1 MVQAAATSDPAPR
14 EGAGATRLGHL
25 PGLDGIRGV
34 AVLSVLL
41 FHGGVSWAP
50 GGFLGV
56 DVFFVLSGF
65 LITSLLIEE
74 WGRTGAVGLGGFWV
88 RRARRLLPG
97 LLVLVAGAAVYA
109 WLIAS
114 PEALAGIRHDVFAT
128 LAYFANWHFIASQA
142 SYFARTGDPSP
153 LAHTWSLAIE
163 EQFYVVWPL
172 LVLAVLRGRR
182 PLGRLALLAAAG
194 LVASATAMAVVYRPD
209 ADPSRVYYGTDTRSH
224 VIMAG
229 ALLAVGLAAWRRR
242 VAGREADPAPRP
254 ATAGRIGG
262 WLRRRTGPDLFDQDA
277 VDAQAGGSG
286 GAGARGRAGRMAL
299 GAAAVPA
306 AAAVLWAMGVAQ
318 GTDAWVYRGG
328 LVAVAAGV
336 AVVIAAVAIVPASPV
351 PWLLSR
357 SPLRFVGRISYGMY
371 LYHWP
376 LFLVLD
382 HARTGLLGPRLLAVR
397 LAATSA
403 ASVVSYYL
411 VEQPIRRGALR
422 RWRAAAA
429 LPFGV
434 ATVATGTLAATTL
447 PVLSAAAVP
456 IVARTHTSVPA
467 RASGTVRIVRPPI
480 PAGAP
485 VKVMVVGD
493 SVAETLAAGLNT
505 PARKMGIDFLNEGT
519 LGCGVVRG
527 GPYEYFGATH
537 PDLPECTTWPQRWAG
552 LIRSHDP
559 DVVFMVVGRWEVMD
573 RVHNGAW
580 TRVGDPAF
588 DAYLENE
595 LNTAV
600 DVLTARGATL
610 ALATAPYY
618 LRGERPDGGRWPED
632 DPARVDAFNKLIRDV
647 AARHPQSVAIIDLGG
662 HTSVGG
668 RYTPY
673 IDGIEMRYDGVH
685 FTPLADRW
693 LAPWLLPQLLALA
706 PPTVG
711 GRVIPPVPVQDL
723 TPTYSTPTTTYHHT
737 YTYRTTTTTSRPLS
751 TGTSSTSSGSST
763 TVGRSSTTTTASAT
777 TSTTRSQQQTTTT
790 RPETT
795 TTTRPAT
802 TTTTRR

>member
-1 MVQAAATSDPAPR
+1 MAAATSDPAPPL
-14 EGAGATRLGHL
+14 GPGATRFGHL

-65 LITSLLIEE
+65 LITSLLIDE
-74 WGRTGAVGLGGFWV
+74 WGRTGAIGLGGFWV

-97 LLVLVAGAAVYA
+97 LLLLVAGAAVYA
-109 WLIAS
+109 WLVAS

-128 LAYFANWHFIASQA
+128 LAYFANWHFIASQS

-163 EQFYVVWPL
+163 EQFYLVWPL

-182 PLGRLALLAAAG
+182 ALGRLALLAAAG

-209 ADPSRVYYGTDTRSH
+209 TDPSRVYYGTDTRSH

-242 VAGREADPAPRP
+242 VAAGEADPVPARP
-254 ATAGRIGG
+254 AARWSA
-262 WLRRRTGPDLFDQDA
+262 WLRWRRAPAVFDQDA
-277 VDAQAGGSG
+277 VDAA
-286 GAGARGRAGRMAL
+286 ATRPAAARGRLGRIVL

-306 AAAVLWAMGVAQ
+306 AGAVLWAMGVAQ
-318 GTDAWVYRGG
+318 GTDAWVYQGG

-336 AVVIAAVAIVPASPV
+336 AVVIAAVAVVPASPV

-376 LFLVLD
+376 LFLVLN
-382 HARTGLLGPRLLAVR
+382 HARTGLLGPRLLLVR
-397 LAATSA
+397 LAATTG

-411 VEQPIRRGALR
+411 IELPIRRGALP

-429 LPFGV
+429 LPAGV
-434 ATVATGTLAATTL
+434 VAVAAGTLAATTL
-447 PVLSAAAVP
+447 PVVNAAAVP
-456 IVARTHTSVPA
+456 IAARTHGAVPA
-467 RASGTVRIVRPPI
+467 PVSGTVRIVRPPI
-480 PAGAP
+480 PAGSP
-485 VKVMVVGD
+485 VKVMAVGD
-493 SVAETLAAGLNT
+493 SVAETLASGLNT
-505 PARKMGIDFLNEGT
+505 SARQMGIDLLNEGT

-537 PDLPECTTWPQRWAG
+537 PDLPECATWPQRWAD
-552 LIRSHDP
+552 LIRTHDP

-573 RVHNGAW
+573 RVHNGTW

-588 DAYLENE
+588 DSYLESE
-595 LNTAV
+595 LETAV
-600 DVLTARGATL
+600 DVLTARGATV

-632 DPARVDAFNKLIRDV
+632 DPARVDAFNKLVRDV
-647 AARHPQSVAIIDLGG
+647 AAHHPQSVAIVDLGG

-711 GRVIPPVPVQDL
+711 GRVIPPVPTQSV
-723 TPTYSTPTTTYHHT
+723 TPTYSAPTTTYHRT
-737 YTYRTTTTTSRPLS
+737 YTYRSTTTTLRPV
-751 TGTSSTSSGSST
+751 TSSTTAGTST
-763 TVGRSSTTTTASAT
+763 TISRSSTTTTSRSGTTTT
-777 TSTTRSQQQTTTT
+777 TSPPPTTTTTRRETTTTT

-795 TTTRPAT
+795 TTTRP
-802 TTTTRR
+802 

>member
-1 MVQAAATSDPAPR
+1 MVQAAATSDPAPPV
-14 EGAGATRLGHL
+14 GAGATRSGVSRLGHL

-41 FHGGVSWAP
+41 FHGGVSWTP

-65 LITSLLIEE
+65 LITSLLIDE
-74 WGRTGAVGLGGFWV
+74 WGRTGAIGLGGFWV
-88 RRARRLLPG
+88 RRVRRLLPG

-142 SYFARTGDPSP
+142 SYFGRTGDPSP

-242 VAGREADPAPRP
+242 VAGREAGPAPRP
-254 ATAGRIGG
+254 AGRIGG
-262 WLRRRTGPDLFDQDA
+262 WLRRGTGPPVFDQDA
-277 VDAQAGGSG
+277 VAAAG
-286 GAGARGRAGRMAL
+286 GAGDRGRAGRTAL

-336 AVVIAAVAIVPASPV
+336 AVVIAAVAVVPASPV
-351 PWLLSR
+351 PWLLAR

-397 LAATSA
+397 LAATTA
-403 ASVVSYYL
+403 VSVVSYHL

-434 ATVATGTLAATTL
+434 ATVAAGTLAATTL
-447 PVLSAAAVP
+447 PIVSAAAVP
-456 IVARTHTSVPA
+456 IAARTHASVPA
-467 RASGTVRIVRPPI
+467 RPSGSVRIVRPPI

-493 SVAETLAAGLNT
+493 SVAETLAVGLNT
-505 PARKMGIDFLNEGT
+505 PARQMGIDLLNEGT

-537 PDLPECTTWPQRWAG
+537 PDLSECATWPQRWAG
-552 LIRSHDP
+552 LIRTHDP

-573 RVHNGAW
+573 RVHDGAW
-580 TRVGDPAF
+580 TRVGEPAF

-600 DVLTARGATL
+600 DVLTARGATV

-632 DPARVDAFNKLIRDV
+632 DPTRVDAFNKLIRDV
-647 AARHPQSVAIIDLGG
+647 AARHLQSVAIVDLGG
-662 HTSVGG
+662 HTSIGG

-711 GRVIPPVPVQDL
+711 GRVIPPPPAQNE
-723 TPTYSTPTTTYHHT
+723 TPTYSTPTTMYRRT
-737 YTYRTTTTTSRPLS
+737 YTYRTTTTLSRSLS
-751 TGTSSTSSGSST
+751 SGTSSTTGA
-763 TVGRSSTTTTASAT
+763 RSSTTTTAPAT
-777 TSTTRSQQQTTTT
+777 TSTTRSQQTTTT

>member
-1 MVQAAATSDPAPR
+1 MVQAAATSDPAPP
-14 EGAGATRLGHL
+14 EGASATRLGHL

-74 WGRTGAVGLGGFWV
+74 WGRTRTIGLGGFWV

-128 LAYFANWHFIASQA
+128 LAYFANWHFIASQS

-163 EQFYVVWPL
+163 EQFYLVWPL
-172 LVLAVLRGRR
+172 LVLAVMRGRR

-209 ADPSRVYYGTDTRSH
+209 VDPSRVYYGTDTRSH

-242 VAGREADPAPRP
+242 VAARVADPEPSP
-254 ATAGRIGG
+254 AGGRWTPWRRGRGG
-262 WLRRRTGPDLFDQDA
+262 PAVFDQDA
-277 VDAQAGGSG
+277 VDSSGPAAGTP
-286 GAGARGRAGRMAL
+286 ARGRPGRIVL
-299 GAAAVPA
+299 GAAAIPA
-306 AAAVLWAMGVAQ
+306 AGAVLWAMGVAQ
-318 GTDAWVYRGG
+318 GTDGWVYQGG

-336 AVVIAAVAIVPASPV
+336 AVVIAAVAVVPDSPV

-376 LFLVLD
+376 LFLVLN
-382 HARTGLLGPRLLAVR
+382 HARTGLLGPRLLLVR
-397 LAATSA
+397 LAATTA

-429 LPFGV
+429 LPAGV
-434 ATVATGTLAATTL
+434 AAVAAGTFAATTL
-447 PVLSAAAVP
+447 PIVSAAAVP
-456 IVARTHTSVPA
+456 IAARTHTTTPA
-467 RASGTVRIVRPPI
+467 RSSGTVRIVRPPI
-480 PAGAP
+480 PAGSP

-493 SVAETLAAGLNT
+493 SVAETLAVGLNT
-505 PARKMGIDFLNEGT
+505 PARQMGIDLLNEGT

-537 PDLPECTTWPQRWAG
+537 PDLPECETWPQRWAG

-573 RVHNGAW
+573 RVHNGSW
-580 TRVGDPAF
+580 TRLGDPAF
-588 DAYLENE
+588 DAYLESE
-595 LNTAV
+595 LDTAV
-600 DVLTARGATL
+600 NVLTARGATL

-632 DPARVDAFNKLIRDV
+632 DPGRVDAFNKLIRDV

-711 GRVIPPVPVQDL
+711 GRTIPTVPAQDL
-723 TPTYSTPTTTYHHT
+723 TPTYSTPTTAYHRT
-737 YTYRTTTTTSRPLS
+737 YTYRSTTTTSRS
-751 TGTSSTSSGSST
+751 SSSAGTSSSTST
-763 TVGRSSTTTTASAT
+763 TAARSSTSTTAPAS
-777 TSTTRSQQQTTTT
+777 TSTTRPQGTTTTT

-795 TTTRPAT
+795 TTTRRST
-802 TTTTRR
+802 TSTTSTTKP

>member
-1 MVQAAATSDPAPR
+1 VVQAAATSDSAPPG
-14 EGAGATRLGHL
+14 GAGATGTGPPRLGHL

-65 LITSLLIEE
+65 LITSLLIDE
-74 WGRTGAVGLGGFWV
+74 WGRTGAIGLGGFWV

-97 LLVLVAGAAVYA
+97 LLVLVGGAAVYA

-242 VAGREADPAPRP
+242 GAGREEGPARP
-254 ATAGRIGG
+254 DGRIGA
-262 WLRRRTGPDLFDQDA
+262 WLRRRSRPAVFDQDA
-277 VDAQAGGSG
+277 VDAPVGVASAGGASG
-286 GAGARGRAGRMAL
+286 RVGRRVL

-306 AAAVLWAMGVAQ
+306 AAAVLGAMGVAQ

-336 AVVIAAVAIVPASPV
+336 VVVIAAVAIAPASPV

-382 HARTGLLGPRLLAVR
+382 HARTGLLGFRLLAVR
-397 LAATSA
+397 LAATTAVSI
-403 ASVVSYYL
+403 VSYYL
-411 VEQPIRRGALR
+411 LEQPIRRGALR

-434 ATVATGTLAATTL
+434 AAVAAGTLAATTL

-456 IVARTHTSVPA
+456 VAARTHAPLPA
-467 RASGTVRIVRPPI
+467 RASATVRIVRPPI

-493 SVAETLAAGLNT
+493 SVAETLAAGLSA
-505 PARKMGIDFLNEGT
+505 PARQMGIDLLNEGT

-537 PDLPECTTWPQRWAG
+537 PDLPECATWPQRWAG
-552 LIRSHDP
+552 LVRAHDP

-588 DAYLENE
+588 DAYLESE

-632 DPARVDAFNKLIRDV
+632 DPARVDAFNRLIRDV
-647 AARHPQSVAIIDLGG
+647 AAHHPQSVAVIDLGG

-685 FTPLADRW
+685 FTPQADQW

-711 GRVIPPVPVQDL
+711 GRVIPPVPAQNE
-723 TPTYSTPTTTYHHT
+723 TPAYSTPTSAYRRT
-737 YTYRTTTTTSRPLS
+737 YTYRTTTTLSRSLS
-751 TGTSSTSSGSST
+751 TGSSSPTVARSSST
-763 TVGRSSTTTTASAT
+763 TAPVA
-777 TSTTRSQQQTTTT
+777 TSTTRSQQTTTT
-790 RPETT
+790 RPGTT

-802 TTTTRR
+802 TTTTRP

>member
-1 MVQAAATSDPAPR
+1 MAAATSDPAPPP
-14 EGAGATRLGHL
+14 GAASPRFGHL

-65 LITSLLIEE
+65 LITSLLIDE
-74 WGRTGAVGLGGFWV
+74 WGRTSGIGLGGFWV

-109 WLIAS
+109 WMIAT

-128 LAYFANWHFIASQA
+128 LAYFANWHFIASQS

-194 LVASATAMAVVYRPD
+194 LVASATAMAVVYQPD
-209 ADPSRVYYGTDTRSH
+209 SDPSRVYYGTDTRSH
-224 VIMAG
+224 VIMMG
-229 ALLAVGLAAWRRR
+229 ALLAAGLAAWRRR
-242 VAGREADPAPRP
+242 VAERDTEPGPAARGWRIPRP
-254 ATAGRIGG
+254 H
-262 WLRRRTGPDLFDQDA
+262 WPRRGPALFDQDEAEAA
-277 VDAQAGGSG
+277 VGPAGRSSSG
-286 GAGARGRAGRMAL
+286 RGRILL

-306 AAAVLWAMGVAQ
+306 AGGVLWAMGVAQ
-318 GTDAWVYRGG
+318 GGAAWVYRGG

-336 AVVIAAVAIVPASPV
+336 AVVIAAVALVPSSPV

-382 HARTGLLGPRLLAVR
+382 HARTGLLGARLLVVR
-397 LAATSA
+397 LAATTA

-411 VEQPIRRGALR
+411 LELPIRRGALR

-429 LPFGV
+429 LPAGV
-434 ATVATGTLAATTL
+434 AAVAAGTLAATTL
-447 PVLSAAAVP
+447 PVVTAAAVP
-456 IVARTHTSVPA
+456 VAARTHARVPA
-467 RASGTVRIVRPPI
+467 RASGAVRIVRPPI
-480 PAGAP
+480 PAGSP

-493 SVAETLAAGLNT
+493 SVAETLASGLNT
-505 PARKMGIDFLNEGT
+505 SARRMGIELVNDGT

-527 GPYEYFGATH
+527 GPYEYFGAT
-537 PDLPECTTWPQRWAG
+537 DQELGQCQTWPQRWAG
-552 LIRSHDP
+552 LIQSQNP

-573 RVHNGAW
+573 RVHNGVW
-580 TRVGDPAF
+580 TRVGDQTF
-588 DAYLENE
+588 DSYLEGE
-595 LNTAV
+595 LETAI
-600 DVLTARGATL
+600 DVLTARGATV

-632 DPARVDAFNKLIRDV
+632 DPARVDAFNRLIRDV
-647 AARHPQSVAIIDLGG
+647 AARHPSSVAIVDLGG

-685 FTPLADRW
+685 FTPLADEW

-706 PPTVG
+706 PPTIG
-711 GRVIPPVPVQDL
+711 GRVIPPVPAQYQ
-723 TPTYSTPTTTYHHT
+723 TPSYTSPTYSTPTTYHHT
-737 YTYRTTTTTSRPLS
+737 YTYRPTTTTVRSAA
-751 TGTSSTSSGSST
+751 TSSTSSTIGTGSST
-763 TVGRSSTTTTASAT
+763 TTAPT
-777 TSTTRSQQQTTTT
+777 TSTTKPSPTTTTTRPQPTTTTT

-795 TTTRPAT
+795 TTT
-802 TTTTRR
+802 TRK